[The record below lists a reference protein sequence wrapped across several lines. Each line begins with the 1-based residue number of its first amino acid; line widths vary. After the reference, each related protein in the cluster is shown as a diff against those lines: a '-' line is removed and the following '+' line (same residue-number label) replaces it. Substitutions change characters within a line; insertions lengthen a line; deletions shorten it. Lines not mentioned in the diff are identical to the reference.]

1 MEALCNGFT
10 EDDILDDLRLIYKS
24 KTPNNLVLID
34 AKTKNKMSNTDIM
47 IRINDLHKS
56 LDNNHEVGIKI
67 DRSGKEVVFYI
78 DHIAH
83 QNQSMI
89 YFKGHTENGRL
100 IHFVK
105 PPSELKIALKPL
117 QRRTTDAPKSPFGFA
132 DWDDYEQA
140 KLQHN

>member
-10 EDDILDDLRLIYKS
+10 EDDILDDLHSIYTS
-24 KTPNNLVLID
+24 KTPNKLVLID
-34 AKTKNKMSNTDIM
+34 AKTKQKMSNTEIM

-67 DRSGKEVVFYI
+67 DHFGKEVVFYI
-78 DHIAH
+78 DHVAH
-83 QNQSMI
+83 QNKSMI

-105 PPSELKIALKPL
+105 PPSELKIALQPL
-117 QRRTTDAPKSPFGFA
+117 KRRTMDAPKSPFGFA
-132 DWDDYEQA
+132 DWDAYEKV
-140 KLQHN
+140 KLVNS